1 MESFYVISKEGNG
14 PIYADGEM
22 LGFLYE
28 VYVPCPD
35 IDLDRCHKCHEGT
48 NGGVI
53 EKGLMQIVLGQGK
66 LHEYIEK
73 TLTNGKI
80 RHGST
85 VRFYLSAKDAFED
98 VGVKSTQ
105 NGVAIAPESA
115 LCFKVEEAAFNDVE
129 QYKRYV

>member
-1 MESFYVISKEGNG
+1 MESFHVICKEGNG
-14 PIYADGEM
+14 PIYVDGEI

-28 VYVPCPD
+28 VYVPCQKV
-35 IDLDRCHKCHEGT
+35 DRDHCRKCHEGT
-48 NGGVI
+48 NGRVI
-53 EKGLMQIVLGQGK
+53 ESGLMQVVLGQGK

-73 TLTNGKI
+73 TLIEGKI

-85 VRFYLSAKDAFED
+85 IRFYLSAKDAFED
-98 VGVKSTQ
+98 VGVKNTQ
-105 NGVAIAPESA
+105 SCVVIEPGTA